1 MDNNLIVIIIVS
13 VIAGRYII
21 QLIDVFLEL
30 FYLWLSKFHTSL
42 QITIGTMQKKHDENM
57 ELMQKAHEER
67 MMEHEEKEPCIGFMY
82 TEEPKVY
89 EEEDDLEEKNE
100 CFKFNYNCYVG

>member
-13 VIAGRYII
+13 VITGRYII

-82 TEEPKVY
+82 PEEPKI
-89 EEEDDLEEKNE
+89 EEEDGTED
-100 CFKFNYNCYVG
+100 NCNNCNIQGKKR